1 MSKLTI
7 NNFTNIEGYTYHAIS
22 GWSKWSN
29 DNIPIDAAWLQ
40 IRNANEL
47 DNAYICYASMVN
59 GGDYEVTIRRRA
71 FIDTI
76 NPEARYTIE
85 VGNIHAELLSK
96 KELRLDNVLH
106 IIKEVVLTHRLGLDS
121 APLPP
126 F

>member
-7 NNFTNIEGYTYHAIS
+7 NNFTNIEGYAYHAIS

-29 DNIPIDAAWLQ
+29 DNIPIDTEWLR
-40 IRNANEL
+40 IHSAEER
-47 DNAYICYASMVN
+47 DTMYICYVSMVN
-59 GGDYEVTIRRRA
+59 GGNYEVTIRRRA
-71 FIDTI
+71 FSDKN
-76 NPEARYTIE
+76 NPVDRYIIE
-85 VGNIHAELLSK
+85 VANLQAELLSK
-96 KELRLDNVLH
+96 KELGLDNVLR